1 MFKSH
6 EIKFMALI
14 FYVAFAAEGKAPPP
28 PSRFLDGGDVAER
41 VAALILRAATIAFG
55 DRGGVL
61 TMDSGNRLTGFRF
74 KTLPG
79 KASPPPSR
87 FLDGGDVAERVT
99 TLILHAA
106 TIAFGDRG
114 GALTTDS
121 GNGFQFKALAGG
133 LCGSIDSGLRKL

>member
-41 VAALILRAATIAFG
+41 ATALILHT
-55 DRGGVL
+55 
-61 TMDSGNRLTGFRF
+61 
-74 KTLPG
+74 
-79 KASPPPSR
+79 
-87 FLDGGDVAERVT
+87 
-99 TLILHAA
+99 A

-114 GALTTDS
+114 GALLVDQDIVQIPI
-121 GNGFQFKALAGG
+121 GVRFKSCLA
-133 LCGSIDSGLRKL
+133 KLLLPHPVFWMGEMSPNASRH